1 MVVPSFFYCAVTAR
15 DFSVWSCGWIEPKA
29 GDMARHWERTREGQ
43 SRVDMRYTYL
53 LHGWHR
59 WGSGVGGLRSGKQE
73 LSAGERGKGPKALD
87 PPTHTHTHTNCLYPL
102 PLSNVA
108 ATLRQA
114 PTTARNVMRDLQIDP
129 SGKGQERESRVADQ
143 AMPCRAVKGL
153 LSLVRSHRA

>member
-1 MVVPSFFYCAVTAR
+1 
-15 DFSVWSCGWIEPKA
+15 
-29 GDMARHWERTREGQ
+29 MAQ
-43 SRVDMRYTYL
+43 M
-53 LHGWHR
+53 
-59 WGSGVGGLRSGKQE
+59 GVGVEGLRSGKQE
-73 LSAGERGKGPKALD
+73 LSAGEQGKGPKALD
-87 PPTHTHTHTNCLYPL
+87 PPTHTNCLYAL

-129 SGKGQERESRVADQ
+129 PGKGQERESRVADQ